1 MAWDQY
7 VHPEFGFFCPTP
19 RLRRELRIA
28 FVCILF
34 GAIGGALGVVALS
47 AAHRNVDSPTAAP
60 VVTANAAMS
69 ASPANGEARSA
80 AQGYNGSEGGLTTSD
95 GQIAKND
102 VTKGD
107 TASVDGKT
115 KPANTTCQDTYMSGP
130 CFVDRPSRVRVRT
143 ATDGPDV
150 ARLPLGRA
158 AAPSDGLLA
167 KPPEGTA
174 GELQG
179 STQGNSTAATTP
191 SSENGMHSSG
201 APSKK
206 PHKTARNQNRH
217 RNNYPWHGDRADPG
231 VGNLDT
237 NDRGGR
243 LGQVY
248 ARDGSH
254 ARQGFWDWSR

>member
-28 FVCILF
+28 FVSVLF
-34 GAIGGALGVVALS
+34 GAFGGALGVVALNVG
-47 AAHRNVDSPTAAP
+47 HRNVDSPTVAP
-60 VVTANAAMS
+60 VVTANTAIS
-69 ASPANGEARSA
+69 ASPSNGEASA
-80 AQGYNGSEGGLTTSD
+80 ARSEVGPTTSD
-95 GQIAKND
+95 GHTAKTD
-102 VTKGD
+102 ITKGD
-107 TASVDGKT
+107 TASADRKT
-115 KPANTTCQDTYMSGP
+115 NLAKTTCQDSFVSGP
-130 CFVDRPSRVRVRT
+130 CFVDRPSRLRVRT

-167 KPPEGTA
+167 KPSEGTA

-179 STQGNSTAATTP
+179 STQGNSAAATTP
-191 SSENGMHSSG
+191 SSEKHSSG
-201 APSKK
+201 APAKK

-217 RNNYPWHGDRADPG
+217 RNNYPWPGDRADPG
-231 VGNLDT
+231 VGIPDT